1 MATARC
7 TNGKAK
13 PSLRPASEVRAKR
26 ASPSSPDRG
35 GPTWTSEASTGSVG
49 ARAPPSSRAE
59 ARPSPRPWTPI
70 RVTATM
76 LSGMVTAISRQ
87 DEFQRRQ
94 PIRRSIFSPA
104 PISETITTIS
114 VSRSVR
120 VENRTGSERKGRT
133 PPWNTTTPISTQ
145 RMASDS
151 GRRLSAIGSH
161 ATSST
166 TTPRPSRN
174 SR

>member
-1 MATARC
+1 
-7 TNGKAK
+7 
-13 PSLRPASEVRAKR
+13 
-26 ASPSSPDRG
+26 
-35 GPTWTSEASTGSVG
+35 
-49 ARAPPSSRAE
+49 
-59 ARPSPRPWTPI
+59 
-70 RVTATM
+70 M

-87 DEFQRRQ
+87 EDSQRRQ

-104 PISETITTIS
+104 PIRETITTIS

-120 VENRTGSERKGRT
+120 VENRRGSERKGST

-145 RMASDS
+145 RMASES
-151 GRRLSAIGSH
+151 GRRLSAMGSQ